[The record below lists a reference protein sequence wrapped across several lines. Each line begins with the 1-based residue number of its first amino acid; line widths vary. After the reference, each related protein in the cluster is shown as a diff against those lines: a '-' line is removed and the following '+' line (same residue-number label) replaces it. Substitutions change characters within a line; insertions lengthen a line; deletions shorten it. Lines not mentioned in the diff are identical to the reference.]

1 MMWPIT
7 MSNTARINWGRVLN
21 VFNVC
26 LIAAAIVYKITYI
39 KNHEDK
45 FTFTDKKKAYDSY
58 SWHKSCGY
66 EMKELKEPSVTT
78 TGSTQSYE
86 FTLVEFESIIFECI
100 ALVVSLFAFTSYQ
113 LMQQTIAKLK
123 DTSYREEVLLL

>member
-1 MMWPIT
+1 
-7 MSNTARINWGRVLN
+7 
-21 VFNVC
+21 
-26 LIAAAIVYKITYI
+26 
-39 KNHEDK
+39 
-45 FTFTDKKKAYDSY
+45 
-58 SWHKSCGY
+58 
-66 EMKELKEPSVTT
+66 MKELKEPSVTT

-123 DTSYREEVLLL
+123 DTSYREEVLLLQNYETMMTYNPEMEGIKGVDTDLAGSKKSLSKEDQEDEAK